1 MTDPKL
7 DRWIREMFGPAGD
20 LGSEVPVEEMWARI
34 EPDVE
39 DAVRAHALGTQRAR
53 VRRRSW
59 LRRERPFFVPAAALG
74 WAVVAALVLAV
85 ASATL
90 VVFERSAQQATQIAS
105 VPAGAELAVV
115 ADYERAIADVE
126 EAARSSGALSDARAG
141 ELVEA
146 LQVVDRAIGET
157 RTALA
162 GAPGD
167 PYYRDHLIRNLELK
181 LSILEGSLRL

>member
-7 DRWIREMFGPAGD
+7 DHWIREMFRVEGDPAED
-20 LGSEVPVEEMWARI
+20 APVEEMWARI
-34 EPDVE
+34 EADVQ
-39 DAVRAHALGTQRAR
+39 DALRAHALGARRVRA
-53 VRRRSW
+53 RRRSW
-59 LRRERPFFVPAAALG
+59 LRSERPFLVPAAALG
-74 WAVVAALVLAV
+74 WAAVAALVLAV

-90 VVFERSAQQATQIAS
+90 VVFERSAQRGTEVARSPEA
-105 VPAGAELAVV
+105 PELAVV

-126 EAARSSGALSDARAG
+126 EAARSSGALSGARAG
-141 ELVEA
+141 ELVQA

-162 GAPGD
+162 QAPED
-167 PYYRDHLIRNLELK
+167 PYYRNHLIRNLELK